1 MPHVFFNPDDV
12 DWNDYFLTQYQQH
25 GGGGDGPYFAGSL
38 YQRGAGIGSI
48 FASLLRFLVPIAK
61 AAGRELGREGLAV
74 GSRVLSSVAE
84 GQALKKAAINE
95 VAQGARNIV
104 GRRDM
109 NAELLK
115 IINEGHEKIQ
125 RGKGKRKTV
134 SRNKN
139 LRRGRSNIQYS
150 LKY

>member
-1 MPHVFFNPDDV
+1 MPHVPFNPDEV
-12 DWNDYFLTQYQQH
+12 DWNDYFLTQHQQH
-25 GGGGDGPYFAGSL
+25 GGGGDGPCFAGSL

-74 GSRVLSSVAE
+74 GSRVLGSVAE

-104 GRRDM
+104 GRSDM
-109 NAELLK
+109 NA
-115 IINEGHEKIQ
+115 
-125 RGKGKRKTV
+125 
-134 SRNKN
+134 
-139 LRRGRSNIQYS
+139 
-150 LKY
+150 